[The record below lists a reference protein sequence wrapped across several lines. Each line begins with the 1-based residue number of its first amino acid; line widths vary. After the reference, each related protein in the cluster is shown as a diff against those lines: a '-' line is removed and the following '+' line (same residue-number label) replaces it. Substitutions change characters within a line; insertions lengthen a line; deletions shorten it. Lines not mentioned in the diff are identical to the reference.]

1 MRQIHIPWCTLT
13 QTIRDISTLAWA
25 GIVKQFA
32 CSIKQGIYVI
42 NVWCFITDKQCLQV
56 WGSGRVG
63 PQIRIL
69 TARINSVYKN
79 PSLGSRQSEPQ
90 TRKVDYP
97 SKKVNFRGLKSGN
110 RFQFF
115 FQDSQNMLRMC
126 FLQKTASH
134 LVKFCL
140 GNTIYNL
147 HPSIWASHSML
158 YFQSRYQRNI
168 V

>member
-1 MRQIHIPWCTLT
+1 MALILLCEEDIDPTGSDVRCVRNDRICDMILQLYLSAQCQITPLT
-13 QTIRDISTLAWA
+13 KNETS
-25 GIVKQFA
+25 
-32 CSIKQGIYVI
+32 
-42 NVWCFITDKQCLQV
+42 
-56 WGSGRVG
+56 
-63 PQIRIL
+63 
-69 TARINSVYKN
+69 SVYDN
-79 PSLGSRQSEPQ
+79 PSLGFRQSEPQ
-90 TRKVDYP
+90 TRNIDYP

-115 FQDSQNMLRMC
+115 FRTHETC
-126 FLQKTASH
+126 WECVFLQKTASH

-158 YFQSRYQRNI
+158 YFQPRYQRSI

>member
-56 WGSGRVG
+56 SQFGG
-63 PQIRIL
+63 PAEWDPNQDF
-69 TARINSVYKN
+69 NSAYKQCLQEYQFGVPPEWTPN
-79 PSLGSRQSEPQ
+79 QESWLPF
-90 TRKVDYP
+90 
-97 SKKVNFRGLKSGN
+97 KKVNFRGLKSGN

-115 FQDSQNMLRMC
+115 SWLTKHVENVFFAKNGISFGQVLPREH
-126 FLQKTASH
+126 H
-134 LVKFCL
+134 L
-140 GNTIYNL
+140 
-147 HPSIWASHSML
+147 
-158 YFQSRYQRNI
+158 
-168 V
+168 